1 MKSTLSK
8 SALFFLYGLAAAV
21 PSPSSNTGVS
31 RRQDNAQPGSSTP
44 ADSNQGPKSC
54 NTADNRQCWVEGFDI
69 KTAYEESIP
78 DTGVTREYDLV
89 LTEHTSFQGQD
100 GMTKNTAMLINEALI
115 GGFPGPNIKANWGD
129 KIKVRVVNNLRTNG
143 TSMHWH
149 GLRLLNNNQNDGVNG
164 ITECPIPPG
173 ATKTYEWRAEQY
185 GSSWYHSHFSDQYA
199 NGIAGTIQID
209 GPTSKNYDEDLGTY
223 SITDWYYK
231 SADEIRSTF
240 TAPAAVPASDNIL
253 FNGTNI
259 NKNGGGNYS
268 RVTLKKGKSHK
279 IRLVNMSVDNT
290 FTVNLVGHKM
300 TVTGTDFVPVKPF
313 ETDSLYLTVGQRY
326 DVIIDADQ
334 DASKAYWFNVTFPSN
349 RLCGTSNMN
358 KPAAIFQYEGA
369 ANGLMPKD
377 AGKAP
382 TDSQCQDKTD
392 FEPIYSVDV
401 NSTSFAK
408 TQDDTLDIT
417 VDTSRTT
424 GTQQVFWKVNGQNMD
439 INWDQPTLSYLA
451 KNSTD
456 YPDNYNVFEV
466 PADNAWAFWVVEN
479 LFPAPHPM
487 HLHGHDFYILGHS
500 EPASSGRGDGV
511 RFNAQTDVSKLNFK
525 NPTRRDVT
533 TLPGRGWLV
542 VAFKTDNPGAW
553 LFHCHIAWHVSQGL
567 SVQFLEQTDK
577 IMDTVRAQDMDDMCN
592 QWQTYSKKAPYPQTD
607 SGLRKLKM

>member
-1 MKSTLSK
+1 MRSTLSK

-89 LTEHTSFQGQD
+89 LTEHTSFQAQD
-100 GMTKNTAMLINEALI
+100 GMTKNTAMLIN

-173 ATKTYEWRAEQY
+173 ASKTYEWRAEQY

>member
-1 MKSTLSK
+1 M
-8 SALFFLYGLAAAV
+8 V
-21 PSPSSNTGVS
+21 
-31 RRQDNAQPGSSTP
+31 
-44 ADSNQGPKSC
+44 
-54 NTADNRQCWVEGFDI
+54 
-69 KTAYEESIP
+69 
-78 DTGVTREYDLV
+78 
-89 LTEHTSFQGQD
+89 
-100 GMTKNTAMLINEALI
+100 
-115 GGFPGPNIKANWGD
+115 
-129 KIKVRVVNNLRTNG
+129 
-143 TSMHWH
+143 
-149 GLRLLNNNQNDGVNG
+149 
-164 ITECPIPPG
+164 
-173 ATKTYEWRAEQY
+173 KTYEWRAEQY

-334 DASKAYWFNVTFPSN
+334 DASKAYWFNVSFPSN

-382 TDSQCQDKTD
+382 TDAQCQDKTD
-392 FEPIYSVDV
+392 FEPIFSVDV

-466 PADNAWAFWVVEN
+466 PADNAVSSPVPLDTEKHQLTHIAV
-479 LFPAPHPM
+479 
-487 HLHGHDFYILGHS
+487 GILGRRELVPRPS
-500 EPASSGRGDGV
+500 SNASSRP
-511 RFNAQTDVSKLNFK
+511 RLLHPRSLRA
-525 NPTRRDVT
+525 
-533 TLPGRGWLV
+533 
-542 VAFKTDNPGAW
+542 
-553 LFHCHIAWHVSQGL
+553 GL
-567 SVQFLEQTDK
+567 Q
-577 IMDTVRAQDMDDMCN
+577 R
-592 QWQTYSKKAPYPQTD
+592 P
-607 SGLRKLKM
+607 R